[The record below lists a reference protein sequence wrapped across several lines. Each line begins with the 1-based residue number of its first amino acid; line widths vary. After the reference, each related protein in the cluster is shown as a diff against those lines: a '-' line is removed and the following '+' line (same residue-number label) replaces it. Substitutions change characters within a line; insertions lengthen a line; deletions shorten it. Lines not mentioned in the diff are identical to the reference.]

1 MSKEDIRWPIDT
13 DGLAKKQREAKLTRK
28 EADNKIEKLENKVEK
43 LEKELEALKEV
54 TLKYLK
60 Y

>member
-13 DGLAKKQREAKLTRK
+13 DGLAELARKQRK
-28 EADNKIEKLENKVEK
+28 EETKIEKLENKIEK